1 MTGRSNSAWVWKLS
15 SVIPGFAYKIGLGPL
30 IGHKILLLT
39 TTGRRSGNPHTT
51 PLQYELVDGKYFIG
65 SARGTESDWYRNIL
79 VNSEVL
85 IQVKSQQFLALAT
98 PITDIEHI
106 TNYLEL
112 RFVRHP
118 IMMGLMFRAQGWSA
132 KPTRDEIQSYAQ
144 KRALVEITPR

>member
-1 MTGRSNSAWVWKLS
+1 MTGRSNSAWVWKLT
-15 SVIPGFAYKIGLGPL
+15 SVIPWVAYKIGLGPL

-39 TTGRRSGNPHTT
+39 TIGRRSGNPHTT
-51 PLQYELVDGKYFIG
+51 PLQYELVDEKYFIG

-79 VNSEVL
+79 VNPEVW
-85 IQVKSQQFLALAT
+85 IQVKSQEFPALAT

-106 TNYLEL
+106 TNYLDL

-118 IMMGLMFRAQGWSA
+118 IIMGMMFRAQGWPA

-144 KRALVEITPR
+144 KRALVEITPK